1 VKLFSSII
9 YPSAT
14 CRSPVPFPFIRSACV
29 VALLAVEALVV
40 SLRFDGESVDVD
52 RVLYRLGLH
61 SGTVTRLGIAV
72 GLATMLVASP
82 RVFRALKRL
91 SDRDKAPPWF
101 LRWLAC
107 NLLSFLSFY
116 RLSALVLEGH
126 RSQSFEWI
134 LVVSW
139 GTTGVATFVFCAL
152 ASLPADVW
160 ASLLRQSGL
169 CLVVGPALGT
179 IAFLSGLLAQDQWK
193 VLSQATLQLVAAI
206 LSIVFSSVVCQPQ
219 ISVVGTTSFTVEIAP
234 ACSGYE
240 GLGMLATFLCIAL
253 WLFRRD
259 LRFPRSLILLPVG
272 MVLIWL
278 SNAFRIA
285 ALVAL
290 GTWGYPDL
298 ALAGFHSLAGWV
310 LFLLI
315 GLGLIA
321 SARRSSFF
329 STVRERE
336 PDTDVRLANLDGAYL
351 VPAMA
356 IIAAAMIT
364 TSLSPGFE
372 YYYPARVIAATA
384 ALVFY
389 RKSYSELRL
398 TWSWEAFV
406 IGCGVFALWITLE
419 PPGAR
424 QSGVGPAHSALESI
438 APVWAI
444 GWLFFRV
451 VGSVITVPLAEELA
465 FRGYLTRRLITTDFR
480 SIPAGRMTWWSVLI
494 SSALFGALHGRWFA
508 GALAGMAYALA
519 YRRRSELTDAVLAHG
534 VTNVLIAITVLS
546 TEAWSLWP

>member
-1 VKLFSSII
+1 MRLFSPIMH
-9 YPSAT
+9 PTAT

-40 SLRFDGESVDVD
+40 SLRFDGESVNAD

-82 RVFRALKRL
+82 RIFRVLKRL
-91 SDRDKAPPWF
+91 SDRDKAAPWF
-101 LRWLAC
+101 LRWLAG

-134 LVVSW
+134 LVAAW
-139 GTTGVATFVFCAL
+139 GITGVATFVFCAL
-152 ASLPADVW
+152 ASLPVDAW
-160 ASLLRQSGL
+160 ASLLRQNGL

-240 GLGMLATFLCIAL
+240 GLGMLAAFLSIAL
-253 WLFRRD
+253 WLFRRA
-259 LRFPRSLILLPVG
+259 LRFPRSLVLLPVG
-272 MVLIWL
+272 MSLIWL
-278 SNAFRIA
+278 ANAFRIA
-285 ALVAL
+285 ALVGL
-290 GTWGYPDL
+290 GTWGYPEL

-321 SARRSSFF
+321 LARRSSFF
-329 STVRERE
+329 STLRESE
-336 PDTDVRLANLDGAYL
+336 PDTDVRLASLDGAYL

-356 IIAAAMIT
+356 IIATAMVT
-364 TSLSPGFE
+364 TSLSPVFD
-372 YYYPARVIAATA
+372 YYYPARVIAATV

-389 RKSYSELRL
+389 RKSHSELRL
-398 TWSWEAFV
+398 RWSWEALV

-419 PPGAR
+419 PPGAS
-424 QSGVGPAHSALESI
+424 QSGGAPAHSALESM
-438 APVWAI
+438 APVWAM

-451 VGSVITVPLAEELA
+451 VGSVVTVPLAEELA
-465 FRGYLTRRLITTDFR
+465 FRGYLTRRLIATDFR
-480 SIPAGRMTWWSVLI
+480 SIPAGRMTWWSLLI
-494 SSALFGALHGRWFA
+494 SSFLFGALHGRWCA
-508 GALAGMAYALA
+508 GALAGIAYALA
-519 YRRRSELTDAVLAHG
+519 YRRRGELTDAVLAHG
-534 VTNVLIAITVLS
+534 VTNGLIAITVLS
-546 TEAWSLWP
+546 TGSWSLWS